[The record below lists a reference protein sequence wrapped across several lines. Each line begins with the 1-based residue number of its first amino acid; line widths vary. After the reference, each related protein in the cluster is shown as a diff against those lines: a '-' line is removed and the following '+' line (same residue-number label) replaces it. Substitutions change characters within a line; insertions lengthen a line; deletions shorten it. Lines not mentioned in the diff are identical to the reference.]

1 MKRKIEKTFKVT
13 KVFGAKIDI
22 DLIKRLKYLSADLDK
37 PLNAIC
43 EEAFEDI
50 LKKYSTKKL

>member
-1 MKRKIEKTFKVT
+1 MTQKVQ
-13 KVFGAKIDI
+13 KVSRNKKLFGAKIST

-50 LKKYSTKKL
+50 LKKYSMKK